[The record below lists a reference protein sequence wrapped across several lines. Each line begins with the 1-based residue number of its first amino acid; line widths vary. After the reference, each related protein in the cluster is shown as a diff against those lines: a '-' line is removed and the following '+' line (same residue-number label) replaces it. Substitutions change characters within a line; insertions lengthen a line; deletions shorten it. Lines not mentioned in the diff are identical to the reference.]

1 VLYLTLQTPM
11 KQLRRHP
18 IPRLLGGF
26 RAFFRGFIFIR
37 QHRLWPYVVLPSL
50 LSLVLGILLLV
61 GIFMGVSWLG
71 SELSED
77 VPRNW
82 IQVYQALSTVL
93 AAAIALFVAIFSY
106 QLLASV
112 LVIPFL
118 GPLLSQVEKILTG
131 ESIDVSL
138 AHDLRNAL
146 FGIWGAIRDLVVQL
160 VCLLISLF
168 TGPFQPAVMATITGH
183 FLGRASFDFILE
195 KHTKTLQER
204 RAKVLGLLP
213 EIEGLG
219 IAQFLVL
226 LIPILGVL
234 VGPSSSLVGAALLF
248 YPEQPVE
255 QNLIADKS

>member
-1 VLYLTLQTPM
+1 
-11 KQLRRHP
+11 
-18 IPRLLGGF
+18 
-26 RAFFRGFIFIR
+26 
-37 QHRLWPYVVLPSL
+37 
-50 LSLVLGILLLV
+50 
-61 GIFMGVSWLG
+61 
-71 SELSED
+71 
-77 VPRNW
+77 
-82 IQVYQALSTVL
+82 
-93 AAAIALFVAIFSY
+93 LFVAIFSY